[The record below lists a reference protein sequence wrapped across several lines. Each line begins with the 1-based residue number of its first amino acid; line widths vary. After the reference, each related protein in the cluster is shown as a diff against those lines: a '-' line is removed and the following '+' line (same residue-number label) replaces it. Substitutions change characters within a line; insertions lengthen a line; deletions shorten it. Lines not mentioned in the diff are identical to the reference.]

1 MKKKL
6 LSIIF
11 LYIIILVALT
21 VAFLNFNNKDTLDI
35 EKRRVIIDINEI
47 RKESEL
53 LGIEEKEFYN
63 KINNLE
69 ESITNNITE
78 TSNNYY
84 VVYGLIIFLFLMISL
99 LGYIYYAIIKPFE
112 RMEEYAEEVAKGNLD
127 LKLNYERNN
136 LFGEFTWAFDRMRR
150 EIIKA
155 RTCEK
160 EAIENNK
167 TVIATLSHDIKTP
180 IASIRAYT
188 EGLQANLASNPL
200 KRQKYINIIIK
211 KCDEVTAL
219 TNDIF
224 LHSLADLGK
233 LKMNL
238 VEVSIKPIIIE
249 YLNGLLCDKD
259 NVFINDDIPDA
270 NLLIDTKRFEQVL
283 ENIINNSLKYAKGS
297 KVEIKVEKSLKD
309 YILIIRDYGKGISDE
324 DMPFIFEKF
333 YRGKNVGKE
342 QGAGL
347 GLYIVKYIME
357 QFNGNVYINS
367 FKDGLEVRLII
378 PLIDKIS

>member
-6 LSIIF
+6 LNIIF
-11 LYIIILVALT
+11 LYIIILVVLT
-21 VAFLNFNNKDTLDI
+21 VVFFNFDNKDTLDS

-63 KINNLE
+63 KIDNLE
-69 ESITNNITE
+69 EVITNNIKE

-309 YILIIRDYGKGISDE
+309 YIIIIRDYGKGISDE
-324 DMPFIFEKF
+324 DIPFIFEKF

>member
-6 LSIIF
+6 LNIIF
-11 LYIIILVALT
+11 LYIIILVVLT

-63 KINNLE
+63 KIDNLE
-69 ESITNNITE
+69 EVITNNIKE

>member
-6 LSIIF
+6 LNIIF
-11 LYIIILVALT
+11 LYIIIFVVLT
-21 VAFLNFNNKDTLDI
+21 VAFFNFDNKDTLDS

-63 KINNLE
+63 KIDNLE
-69 ESITNNITE
+69 EVITNNIKE

-367 FKDGLEVRLII
+367 LKDGLEVRLII

>member
-6 LSIIF
+6 LNIIF
-11 LYIIILVALT
+11 LYIIILVVLT
-21 VAFLNFNNKDTLDI
+21 VVFFNFDNKDTLDS

-63 KINNLE
+63 KIDNLE
-69 ESITNNITE
+69 EVITNNIKE

-112 RMEEYAEEVAKGNLD
+112 RMEEYAGEVAKGNLD

>member
-6 LSIIF
+6 LNIIF
-11 LYIIILVALT
+11 LYIIIFVVLT
-21 VAFLNFNNKDTLDI
+21 VAFFNFDNKDTLDS

-69 ESITNNITE
+69 ESITNNIKE

>member
-6 LSIIF
+6 LNIIF
-11 LYIIILVALT
+11 LYIIILVVLT
-21 VAFLNFNNKDTLDI
+21 VAFFNFDNKDTLDS

-63 KINNLE
+63 KIDNLE
-69 ESITNNITE
+69 EVITNNIKE

-283 ENIINNSLKYAKGS
+283 ENIINNSLKYAKDS
-297 KVEIKVEKSLKD
+297 KIEIKVEKSLKD
-309 YILIIRDYGKGISDE
+309 YIIIIRDYGKGISDE

>member
-6 LSIIF
+6 LNIIF
-11 LYIIILVALT
+11 LYIIIFVVLT
-21 VAFLNFNNKDTLDI
+21 VAFFNFDNKDTLDS

-112 RMEEYAEEVAKGNLD
+112 RMEEYAGEVAKGNLD

>member
-6 LSIIF
+6 LNIIF
-11 LYIIILVALT
+11 LYIIIFVVLT
-21 VAFLNFNNKDTLDI
+21 VAFFNFDNKDTLDS

-63 KINNLE
+63 KIDNLE
-69 ESITNNITE
+69 EVITNNIKE

-112 RMEEYAEEVAKGNLD
+112 RMEEYAGEVAKGNLD

-200 KRQKYINIIIK
+200 KRQKYIDIIIK

>member
-6 LSIIF
+6 LNIIF
-11 LYIIILVALT
+11 LYIIILVVLT
-21 VAFLNFNNKDTLDI
+21 VAFFNFDNKDTLDS

-63 KINNLE
+63 KIDNLE
-69 ESITNNITE
+69 EVITNNIKE

>member
-6 LSIIF
+6 LNIIF
-11 LYIIILVALT
+11 LYIIILVVLT
-21 VAFLNFNNKDTLDI
+21 VVFFNFDNKDTLDS

-112 RMEEYAEEVAKGNLD
+112 RMEEYAGEVAKGNLD

-283 ENIINNSLKYAKGS
+283 ENIINNSLKYAKDS
-297 KVEIKVEKSLKD
+297 KIEIKVEKSLKD
-309 YILIIRDYGKGISDE
+309 YIIIIRDYGKGISDE
-324 DMPFIFEKF
+324 DIPFIFEKF

>member
-6 LSIIF
+6 LNIIF

-63 KINNLE
+63 KIDNLE
-69 ESITNNITE
+69 EVITNNIKE

-283 ENIINNSLKYAKGS
+283 ENIINNSLKYAKDS
-297 KVEIKVEKSLKD
+297 KIEIKVEKSLKD
-309 YILIIRDYGKGISDE
+309 YIIIIRDYGKGISDE
-324 DMPFIFEKF
+324 DIPFIFEKF

>member
-6 LSIIF
+6 LNIIF
-11 LYIIILVALT
+11 LYIIIFVVFT
-21 VAFLNFNNKDTLDI
+21 VAFFNFDNKDTLDS

-63 KINNLE
+63 KIDNLE
-69 ESITNNITE
+69 EVITNNIKE
-78 TSNNYY
+78 ASNNYY

-200 KRQKYINIIIK
+200 KRQKYIDIIIK

>member
-6 LSIIF
+6 LNIIF
-11 LYIIILVALT
+11 LYIIILVVLT
-21 VAFLNFNNKDTLDI
+21 VVFFNFDNKDTLDS

-63 KINNLE
+63 KIDNLE
-69 ESITNNITE
+69 EVITNNIKE
-78 TSNNYY
+78 ASKNYY

-112 RMEEYAEEVAKGNLD
+112 RMEEYAGEVAKGNLD

>member
-6 LSIIF
+6 LNIIF
-11 LYIIILVALT
+11 LYIIIFVVLT
-21 VAFLNFNNKDTLDI
+21 VAFFNFDNKDTLDS

-63 KINNLE
+63 KIDNLE
-69 ESITNNITE
+69 EVITNNIKE

>member
-6 LSIIF
+6 LNIIF
-11 LYIIILVALT
+11 LYIIIFVVLT
-21 VAFLNFNNKDTLDI
+21 VAFFNFDNKDTLDS

-63 KINNLE
+63 KIDNLE
-69 ESITNNITE
+69 EVITNNIKE

-112 RMEEYAEEVAKGNLD
+112 RMEEYAGEVAKGNLD

>member
-6 LSIIF
+6 LNIIF
-11 LYIIILVALT
+11 LYIIILVVLT

-63 KINNLE
+63 KIDNLE
-69 ESITNNITE
+69 EVITNNIKE

-200 KRQKYINIIIK
+200 KRQKYIDIIIK

>member
-6 LSIIF
+6 LNIIF
-11 LYIIILVALT
+11 LYIIIFVVLT
-21 VAFLNFNNKDTLDI
+21 VAFFNFDNKDTLDS

-63 KINNLE
+63 KIDNLE
-69 ESITNNITE
+69 EVITNNIKE

-112 RMEEYAEEVAKGNLD
+112 RMEEYAGEVAKGNLD

-200 KRQKYINIIIK
+200 KRQKYIDIIIK

-283 ENIINNSLKYAKGS
+283 ENIINNSLKYAKDS
-297 KVEIKVEKSLKD
+297 KIEIKVEKSLKD
-309 YILIIRDYGKGISDE
+309 YIIIIRDYGKGISDE

>member
-6 LSIIF
+6 LNIIF
-11 LYIIILVALT
+11 LYIIIFVVLT
-21 VAFLNFNNKDTLDI
+21 VAFFNFDNKDTLDS

-63 KINNLE
+63 KIDNLE
-69 ESITNNITE
+69 EVITNNIKE

-112 RMEEYAEEVAKGNLD
+112 RMEEYAGEVAKGNLD

-200 KRQKYINIIIK
+200 KRQKYIDIIIK

-283 ENIINNSLKYAKGS
+283 ENIINNSLKYAKDS
-297 KVEIKVEKSLKD
+297 KIEIKVEKSLKD

>member
-6 LSIIF
+6 LNIIF
-11 LYIIILVALT
+11 LYIIILVVLT
-21 VAFLNFNNKDTLDI
+21 VVFFNFDNKDTLDS

-283 ENIINNSLKYAKGS
+283 ENIINNSLKYAKDS
-297 KVEIKVEKSLKD
+297 KIEIKVEKSLKD
-309 YILIIRDYGKGISDE
+309 YIIIIRDYGKGISDE

>member
-6 LSIIF
+6 LNIIF
-11 LYIIILVALT
+11 LYIIILVVLT

-63 KINNLE
+63 KIDNLE
-69 ESITNNITE
+69 EVITNNIKE

-112 RMEEYAEEVAKGNLD
+112 RMEEYAGEVAKGNLD

>member
-6 LSIIF
+6 LNIIF
-11 LYIIILVALT
+11 LYIIILVVLT
-21 VAFLNFNNKDTLDI
+21 VAFFNFDNKDTLDS

-63 KINNLE
+63 KIDNLE
-69 ESITNNITE
+69 EVITNNIKE

-324 DMPFIFEKF
+324 DIPFIFEKF

>member
-6 LSIIF
+6 LNIIF
-11 LYIIILVALT
+11 LYIIIFVVLT
-21 VAFLNFNNKDTLDI
+21 VAFFNFDNKDTLDS

-63 KINNLE
+63 KIDNLE
-69 ESITNNITE
+69 EVITNNIKE
-78 TSNNYY
+78 ASNNYY

-283 ENIINNSLKYAKGS
+283 ENIINNSLKYAKDS
-297 KVEIKVEKSLKD
+297 KIEIKVEKSLKD
-309 YILIIRDYGKGISDE
+309 YIIIIRDYGKGISDE
-324 DMPFIFEKF
+324 DIPFIFEKF

>member
-6 LSIIF
+6 LNIIF
-11 LYIIILVALT
+11 LYIIIFVVLT
-21 VAFLNFNNKDTLDI
+21 VAFFNFDNKDTLDS

-63 KINNLE
+63 KIDNLE
-69 ESITNNITE
+69 EVITNNIKE

-324 DMPFIFEKF
+324 DIPFIFEKF

>member
-6 LSIIF
+6 LNIIF
-11 LYIIILVALT
+11 LYIIILVVLT
-21 VAFLNFNNKDTLDI
+21 VVFFNFDNKDTLDS

-200 KRQKYINIIIK
+200 KRQKYIDIIIK

>member
-6 LSIIF
+6 LNIIF
-11 LYIIILVALT
+11 LYIIILVVLT

-112 RMEEYAEEVAKGNLD
+112 RMEEYAGEVAKGNLD

>member
-6 LSIIF
+6 LNIIF
-11 LYIIILVALT
+11 LYIIIFVVLT
-21 VAFLNFNNKDTLDI
+21 VAFFNFDNKDTLDS

-112 RMEEYAEEVAKGNLD
+112 RMEEYAGEVAKGNLD

-200 KRQKYINIIIK
+200 KRQKYIDIIIK

>member
-11 LYIIILVALT
+11 LYIIILVVLT
-21 VAFLNFNNKDTLDI
+21 VVFFNFDNKDTLDS

-63 KINNLE
+63 KIDNLE
-69 ESITNNITE
+69 EVITNNIKE

-112 RMEEYAEEVAKGNLD
+112 RMEEYAGEVAKGNLD

>member
-6 LSIIF
+6 LNIIF
-11 LYIIILVALT
+11 LYIIIFVVLT